1 MTDLIQTKPIN
12 TRVFMEI
19 TMEDGSIHQLK
30 EELIDGKWIKGNW
43 ECVLEAKNAN

>member
-1 MTDLIQTKPIN
+1 MHTIKPIN

-30 EELIDGKWIKGNW
+30 EKEKLKMK
-43 ECVLEAKNAN
+43 